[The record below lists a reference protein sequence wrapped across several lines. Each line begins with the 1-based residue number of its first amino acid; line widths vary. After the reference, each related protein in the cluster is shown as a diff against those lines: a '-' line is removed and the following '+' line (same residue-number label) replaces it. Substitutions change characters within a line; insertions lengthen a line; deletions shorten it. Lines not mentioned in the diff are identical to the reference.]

1 MHADFELSPQ
11 GFAGYVLFLLDK
23 IATIKA
29 ALISVLLTGGIGIV
43 NNIDWLAV
51 LGVIVAVLTA
61 LAQLV
66 RVVTDLRED
75 QRRQKRFEQDRI
87 RGKGDTDA

>member
-1 MHADFELSPQ
+1 MHADLELTPQ
-11 GFAGYVLFLLDK
+11 GVVGHVLFLLDK

-29 ALISVLLTGGIGIV
+29 ALVSVLLTGGIGIV

-66 RVVTDLRED
+66 RVITDLRED
-75 QRRQKRFEQDRI
+75 RRRQRRFEQDDGSR
-87 RGKGDTDA
+87 RGD

>member
-1 MHADFELSPQ
+1 MHADFELTPQ
-11 GFAGYVLFLLDK
+11 GVAGYTLFLLDK

-29 ALISVLLTGGIGIV
+29 ALFSVLLTGGIGIV
-43 NNIDWLAV
+43 NDIDWLAV

-75 QRRQKRFEQDRI
+75 RRRQRRFEQDDNNRD
-87 RGKGDTDA
+87 GD

>member
-1 MHADFELSPQ
+1 MHANFEISPQ
-11 GFAGYVLFLLDK
+11 WFAGALFWLDK

-66 RVVTDLRED
+66 RVITDLRED
-75 QRRQKRFEQDRI
+75 RRRQRRFEQDDNNRD
-87 RGKGDTDA
+87 GD